1 MTLVVALQCTDG
13 AILASDSQSTESTGN
28 VRSAGQKVFPLTEHA
43 VWGASGNGQII
54 AEIRDRLTD
63 ITNSTP
69 VIMGQGI
76 VNKVRPVLDRH
87 YKNFINVPNQPPSS
101 PGTSVLA
108 CGVWKETPWIVEVD
122 AHCQYSQYE
131 TKGYHAIG
139 SGAEPAQYAIAVLSH
154 FQTKNNSLEYGKM
167 VVYRVMDTV
176 IQTSAYH
183 VGPPIQMWTVNQSGV
198 HQLIDEELAQLQ
210 DAVATWKAVER
221 DTLESVLSGRLAT
234 APSIPQMDGAAPM
247 PPEIEA

>member
-1 MTLVVALQCTDG
+1 MTLIVALQCADG
-13 AILASDSQSTESTGN
+13 VILASDSQSTESTGN
-28 VRSAGQKVFPLTEHA
+28 VRSAVQKVFPLTDHA
-43 VWGASGNGQII
+43 VWGASGSGQVI
-54 AEIRDRLTD
+54 AEIRERLTN
-63 ITNSTP
+63 IANGAPGT
-69 VIMGQGI
+69 MGQCI
-76 VNKVRPVLDRH
+76 VNGIKPILDRH

-101 PGTSVLA
+101 PATSVLA
-108 CGVWKETPWIVEVD
+108 CGVWEEAPWIVEVD

-131 TKGYHAIG
+131 SKGYHAIG

-154 FQTKNNSLEYGKM
+154 FQTKDNSLEYGKM
-167 VVYRVMDTV
+167 VAYRVMDTV

-221 DTLESVLSGRLAT
+221 DTLEAVLSGRLAAT
-234 APSIPQMDGAAPM
+234 PSAPQTGDPAQM